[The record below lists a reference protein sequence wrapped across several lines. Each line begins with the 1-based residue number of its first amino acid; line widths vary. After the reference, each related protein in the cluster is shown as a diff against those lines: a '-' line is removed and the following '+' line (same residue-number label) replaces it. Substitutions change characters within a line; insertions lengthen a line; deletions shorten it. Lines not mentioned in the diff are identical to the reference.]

1 MRVAACQMDAQLAR
15 VPENL
20 ARAERLLD
28 EAFARGATW
37 VVLPE
42 FFPSAISYHPAMQ
55 AVAMP
60 FEGAAF
66 EMMRGASRRHH
77 GHVGG
82 SFICSRG
89 PDSFNTFVLV
99 RPDGTFGLHDKDMP
113 TMWEGCYY
121 RGGSDDGIVKT
132 EIGDVGVAMCWE
144 FIRWG
149 TARRL
154 AGKIELLL
162 GASCWPTHPKGMA
175 TAAQRRKSEDMMRD
189 CFGRMARIL
198 GVSLV
203 HANHVG
209 SFPGRVPFVGVPYVS
224 HFMGESQILD
234 AEGQVLA
241 RARHEDGECV
251 IVADVTPG
259 RRASQEVLGEGFWIP
274 DLPVGFELSWRAFNW
289 HAQREYASMQRRAAR
304 SAAASLSP

>member
-28 EAFARGATW
+28 EAFARGAAW

-42 FFPSAISYHPAMQ
+42 FFPSAISYHPDVRA
-55 AVAMP
+55 AAMP
-60 FEGAAF
+60 LEGPAL
-66 EMMRGASRRHH
+66 EMMRAASHRHH

-82 SFICSRG
+82 SFLCSRG
-89 PDSFNTFVLV
+89 SDTFNTFVLV

-121 RGGSDDGIVKT
+121 RGGSDDGIVET
-132 EIGDVGVAMCWE
+132 EIGPVGIAMCWE

-154 AGKIELLL
+154 AGKIELLV
-162 GASCWPTHPKGMA
+162 GGSCWPTYPKGMA
-175 TAAQRRKSEDMMRD
+175 LFGRRKSEDMMRA
-189 CFGRMARIL
+189 CFGRMAHIL
-198 GVSLV
+198 GVPVV

-209 SFPGRVPFVGVPYVS
+209 PFRGSIPFVGLRYVS

-234 AEGQVLA
+234 AEGNVLA
-241 RARHEDGECV
+241 RARREDGECV
-251 IVADVTPG
+251 IVADVVPG
-259 RRASQEVLGEGFWIP
+259 RRASQDALGDGFWIP
-274 DLPVGFELSWRAFNW
+274 DLPVGFDFSWRAFNW

-304 SAAASLSP
+304 KAAAALAP